1 MSEKQSLNDQLRLML
16 TELPEFV
23 STFVYSLS
31 NNNTALTKLEYS
43 RDIKFFLEFLSNCTP
58 EYSEKAIKDF
68 TLDDLESVPVIR
80 VNEYLTFLKGEKGKE
95 NEHKASTIKRR
106 RASISSMYNFFIKN
120 EKLTRNPVSATE
132 SVKLPDKPVIFL
144 TNEEQNRLLDVIR
157 SGDNLSDKAQKQ
169 HSKYEDRDIAMFILM
184 LDTGLRVSELLSS
197 DIKDYD
203 FDDHSV
209 VVTRKGGDIQAV
221 YFSDECGYY
230 LTTYFD
236 KQKAKYSLRN
246 GNFPAFTTTTGN
258 RMTVRS
264 VEILVKKYAY
274 AAFGEAKAELL
285 SPHKLRS
292 SFAMSFYRATDHNI
306 LLLQK
311 KLNHKNITTTNIY
324 AKADKEE
331 MIESRNVM
339 QNLRDTK

>member
-1 MSEKQSLNDQLRLML
+1 MADRQSLNDQLRIML
-16 TELPEFV
+16 TELPDFV

-43 RDIKFFLEFLSNCTP
+43 RDIKFFLEFLSNCTA
-58 EYSEKAIKDF
+58 EYSEKPIKEF
-68 TLDDLESVPVIR
+68 TLDDLENVPVLR
-80 VNEYLTFLKGEKGKE
+80 VNEYLTYLKGEKGKD
-95 NEHKASTIKRR
+95 NEHKATTIKRR

-157 SGDNLSDKAQKQ
+157 SGEGLSDKAKKQ
-169 HSKYEDRDIAMFILM
+169 HAIYESRDIAMFILM

-203 FDDHSV
+203 FDAHSV
-209 VVTRKGGDIQAV
+209 VVTRKGGDVQEV
-221 YFSDECGYY
+221 YYSDECGYY
-230 LTTYFD
+230 LTDYFEH
-236 KQKAKYSLRN
+236 QKAKYALKN
-246 GNFPAFTTTTGN
+246 GNFPAFTTTSGN

-264 VEILVKKYAY
+264 VELLVKKYAY

-339 QNLRDTK
+339 QGLRDT

>member
-1 MSEKQSLNDQLRLML
+1 M
-16 TELPEFV
+16 
-23 STFVYSLS
+23 
-31 NNNTALTKLEYS
+31 
-43 RDIKFFLEFLSNCTP
+43 
-58 EYSEKAIKDF
+58 
-68 TLDDLESVPVIR
+68 
-80 VNEYLTFLKGEKGKE
+80 
-95 NEHKASTIKRR
+95 
-106 RASISSMYNFFIKN
+106 
-120 EKLTRNPVSATE
+120 NPVSATE
-132 SVKLPDKPVIFL
+132 SIKLPDKIIIIL
-144 TNEEQNRLLDVIR
+144 TNIGQNRLLDVIC
-157 SGDNLSDKAQKQ
+157 SGDNLTEKAQKQ
-169 HSKYEDRDIAMFILM
+169 HPKYEDRDIAMFILM

-203 FDDHSV
+203 FDEHSV

-221 YFSDECGYY
+221 YYSDECGYY
-230 LTTYFD
+230 LSNYFD
-236 KQKAKYSLRN
+236 SQRAKFALRN
-246 GNFPAFTTTTGN
+246 GNFPAFTTTSGN

-264 VEILVKKYAY
+264 VELLVKKYAY
-274 AAFGEAKAELL
+274 TAFGEAKAELL

-339 QNLRDTK
+339 QNLRGAN

>member
-1 MSEKQSLNDQLRLML
+1 MPEKLSLNDHLRSLL
-16 TELPEFV
+16 AELPEFV
-23 STFVYSLS
+23 GTFVYSLS

-43 RDIKFFLEFLSNCTP
+43 RDIKFFLEFLANFTP
-58 EYSEKAIKDF
+58 EYSGKNTKDF
-68 TLDDLESVPVIR
+68 TLNDLESVPVIR
-80 VNEYLTFLKGEKGKE
+80 INEYLTFLKGEKGKE

-120 EKLTRNPVSATE
+120 EKLTRNPVGATE

-157 SGDNLSDKAQKQ
+157 SGEGLSDKAKKQ
-169 HSKYEDRDIAMFILM
+169 HSLYETRDIAMFILM

-203 FDDHSV
+203 FEEHSV
-209 VVTRKGGDIQAV
+209 IVTRKGGDIQKI
-221 YFSDECGYY
+221 YYSDECSYY
-230 LTTYFD
+230 LTDYFEL
-236 KQKAKYSLRN
+236 QKAKYSLQN
-246 GNFPAFTTTTGN
+246 SNFPAFTTTIGN

-264 VEILVKKYAY
+264 VELLVKKYAQ
-274 AAFGEAKAELL
+274 AAFGETKAELL

-339 QNLRDTK
+339 QGLRG